1 MVGAVKHD
9 LVRAHG
15 ADPISYSTL
24 QAGLSYF
31 ETSFGYIAY
40 RRAFGFDLTLGPP
53 VCAPGD
59 RVELLRRFLRAH
71 RRASFFYVQRDVAM
85 LAADLGGPRFR
96 VSGMGVDK
104 VLPLDVTEPER
115 DPKVSGALKKAAR
128 GGFEVVEVR
137 PSQLDAEARARVD
150 AITRVYL
157 RRSVVPV
164 EMRFINRPLTL
175 DDDGLARMFL
185 LRQGADARVFGYA
198 VLDPYFDG
206 GRVQG
211 YLLNLIRFEPTRL
224 WGVYYALVATLA
236 ARLREEG
243 VRQLSLGFCPLH
255 GVDTEDCSPGL
266 SRQVRWME
274 RKLAGVEYLTHL
286 REMKD
291 AFPGVTPQRYFVTP
305 SPWAVSTV
313 LALLSATGVPFIDIL
328 RKSLINKPSADVK
341 GTPLSGSLL

>member
-1 MVGAVKHD
+1 VRPVKHD

-40 RRAFGFDLTLGPP
+40 QRAFGVDLTLGPP

-59 RVELLRRFLRAH
+59 REELLRRFLQE
-71 RRASFFYVQRDVAM
+71 RRRPSFFYVQRDVAT
-85 LAADLGGPRFR
+85 LAANLGGPRFR

-104 VLPLDVTEPER
+104 VLALDAAETAHT
-115 DPKVSGALKKAAR
+115 PKVNGALKKALR

-137 PSQLDAEARARVD
+137 ASELGSEARARVD
-150 AITRVYL
+150 AITRAYL
-157 RRSVVPV
+157 RRSAVPV
-164 EMRFINRPLTL
+164 EMRFINRPLTWE
-175 DDDGLARMFL
+175 DDGLARMFL

-198 VLDPYFDG
+198 VLDPYFDA

-224 WGVYYALVATLA
+224 WGVYYSLVATLA
-236 ARLREEG
+236 ARLRGEG
-243 VRQLSLGFCPLH
+243 VRQLSLGFCPLY
-255 GVDTEDCSPGL
+255 GVDTEGCSPGL
-266 SRQVRWME
+266 AGQVRWME
-274 RKLAGVEYLTHL
+274 RQFSGIEYLAHL

-305 SPWAVSTV
+305 SPWVVTTL
-313 LALLSATGVPFIDIL
+313 LAFLRACGVPFKEVL
-328 RKSLINKPSADVK
+328 RRSFTDRPRARVK
-341 GTPLSGSLL
+341 ALPATASSG